1 MIGPLLDQIARP
13 IGTVL
18 ADGAYDGEPAYR
30 AVAAHSPDAQ
40 VIVPPRATPVPSD
53 TAESAPTQRD
63 RHIQRIAQC
72 GRLGWQRAVGY
83 GRRSLGEV
91 AMLRYKTL
99 IGRSLRARTLPT
111 QKAEA
116 AAGCTVLNIMASFG
130 MPVSRK
136 VA

>member
-1 MIGPLLDQIARP
+1 MLPWS
-13 IGTVL
+13 
-18 ADGAYDGEPAYR
+18 
-30 AVAAHSPDAQ
+30 AHYSTRSP
-40 VIVPPRATPVPSD
+40 
-53 TAESAPTQRD
+53 
-63 RHIQRIAQC
+63 AQC
-72 GRLGWQRAVGY
+72 GRLGWQRAGGY

-91 AMLRYKTL
+91 AMLRYKTS

-116 AAGCTVLNIMASFG
+116 AAGCTVLNIMASLG